1 MTRESRRPSLCKS
14 CPHFRMRPTPALSLP
29 TRRPAGKKGQ
39 LNSDPLL
46 RVGRAPTSLPVSG
59 EERARNSLEEVS
71 DRPPVRFL
79 GEGAAGIRRSQT
91 KVPSACGRGPG
102 ARPCAARQF
111 RVRPPPARH
120 PPAGHCPGFRASW
133 LPPASDPLPSS
144 HTRPRPI
151 LPSRLRLRFGLQ
163 HSANRQ

>member
-102 ARPCAARQF
+102 ARPRAARQF
-111 RVRPPPARH
+111 RVRPPP
-120 PPAGHCPGFRASW
+120 PAIPRLGTARASGPPGCPPPLTPFPALTPDPGPSY
-133 LPPASDPLPSS
+133 LP
-144 HTRPRPI
+144 
-151 LPSRLRLRFGLQ
+151 G
-163 HSANRQ
+163 